1 MSPNVPA
8 SPVIAHM
15 VYFTLKEPS
24 EAAEQK
30 LIGDARRYLK
40 DIPGIAYFAV
50 GTRVADLTR
59 PVNVRDFHVGL
70 QVIFSSRKAH
80 DDYQV
85 DARHQQFIAENKD
98 TWQQVRVFDCLAS

>member
-1 MSPNVPA
+1 MTANAPA
-8 SPVIAHM
+8 SPIIAHM

-24 EAAEQK
+24 TGAQQK
-30 LIGDARRYLK
+30 LVDDCRRYLME
-40 DIPGIAYFAV
+40 IPGITFFAV

-59 PVNVRDFHVGL
+59 TVNVTDFHVGL
-70 QVIFSSRKAH
+70 HVVFKSRQAH

-85 DARHQQFIAENKD
+85 DARHQRFIAENKD